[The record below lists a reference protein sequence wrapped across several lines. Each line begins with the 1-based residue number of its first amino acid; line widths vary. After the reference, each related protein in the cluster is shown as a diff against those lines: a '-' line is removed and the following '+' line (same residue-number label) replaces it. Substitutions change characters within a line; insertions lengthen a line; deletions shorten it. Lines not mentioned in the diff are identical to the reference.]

1 MDYKKIWSEVI
12 TASLIVVISA
22 VAIIS
27 FMVISDQNVD
37 IYNPSDKIAV
47 SKGTDKISEVLNLI
61 ESKYMGEVD
70 IEKLVDGAIEG
81 IFANI

>member
-37 IYNPSDKIAV
+37 IYNPSDTIAV
-47 SKGTDKISEVLNLI
+47 SKGTDKISEVLNLYVFLFV
-61 ESKYMGEVD
+61 ELNYLQ
-70 IEKLVDGAIEG
+70 LVLYL
-81 IFANI
+81 NSY

>member
-61 ESKYMGEVD
+61 ET
-70 IEKLVDGAIEG
+70 
-81 IFANI
+81 